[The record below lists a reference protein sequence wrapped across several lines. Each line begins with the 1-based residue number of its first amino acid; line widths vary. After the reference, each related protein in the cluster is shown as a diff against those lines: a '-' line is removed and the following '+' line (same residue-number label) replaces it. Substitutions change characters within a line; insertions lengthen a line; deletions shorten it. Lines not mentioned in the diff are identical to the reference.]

1 MKAQKDAQGIYD
13 FDALV
18 VEPRLAR
25 VGGEVVDV
33 SMMPVAVSLA
43 LAKRAD
49 MSKADMLAAAE
60 ADSEG
65 EMRKMLQMVSDV
77 CTPSNPKLTV
87 DFLMAHLDNNKL
99 MAFVKFVLQPMAD
112 KAEEFE
118 EVGNAVADETTSD

>member
-118 EVGNAVADETTSD
+118 EAGNPKSDETT